1 MKYITAIFL
10 VLSLFSGATNADGI
24 LRDSIKGVV
33 VINQPIDVGM
43 TVQGIKV
50 ESIYFDKKEALV
62 ILWNRTPKS
71 AKTNLGL
78 ALFDKEGKL
87 MGIGNFKSNDL
98 LATTT
103 VRSGKQAKFELN
115 YEKFIND
122 VEKVSSY
129 QLVLSLSPLNKKKDP
144 EF

>member
-1 MKYITAIFL
+1 MKYITATFL
-10 VLSLFSGATNADGI
+10 ALTLFSGTTNADGI
-24 LRDSIKGVV
+24 LSDSIKGAV

-43 TVQGIKV
+43 IVQGVKV

-78 ALFDKEGKL
+78 ALFDKGGKL
-87 MGIGNFKSNDL
+87 MGVGKLKSNNL
-98 LATTT
+98 FATTT
-103 VRSGKQAKFELN
+103 VRSGKQAKFVLN

-129 QLVLSLSPLNKKKDP
+129 QLVLSLSPLK
-144 EF
+144 

>member
-1 MKYITAIFL
+1 MKYITAILL

-24 LRDSIKGVV
+24 LRDSIKGAV

-43 TVQGIKV
+43 VVQGIKV

-78 ALFDKEGKL
+78 ALFDKEDKL
-87 MGIGNFKSNDL
+87 IGIGKFQSTNL
-98 LATTT
+98 IATTT

-122 VEKVSSY
+122 IEKVSSF
-129 QLVLSLSPLNKKKDP
+129 QLVLSVSTLSEKKAP